1 MTGTNDLYEFLFERK
16 ERKKCYSKDE
26 WKGRRGQEEMRVRMF
41 YQGRPFLK
49 TFFHRFWDF

>member
-49 TFFHRFWDF
+49 TFFHRF